1 MKCVYRVHTWD
12 FRSKFIEII
21 QDDCNQSAVCMCM
34 SWDYSAD
41 ILRRVL
47 ELRCCCCH
55 HFQWASLYR
64 TKMAIDAFIRHKY
77 RSSSVVLAICICP
90 QWNLSFPCTCI
101 HRNRRAFY
109 RRFQSKTYFTKIN
122 SDFNYGISFHFGW
135 IVYVCS
141 VNMCTLYIIAG
152 CLCLC
157 VYMCALAH
165 SPPL

>member
-21 QDDCNQSAVCMCM
+21 QDDCNQSAVCMCV

-41 ILRRVL
+41 ILRRVSRNFVAVVVIIFNGRL
-47 ELRCCCCH
+47 SIKLKWQLMHSSGTNTVHRPLFLPSAFAHNEIYLFH
-55 HFQWASLYR
+55 AHAFA
-64 TKMAIDAFIRHKY
+64 AI
-77 RSSSVVLAICICP
+77 
-90 QWNLSFPCTCI
+90 
-101 HRNRRAFY
+101 RRAFY

-152 CLCLC
+152 CLC
-157 VYMCALAH
+157 VRMCAFAH